1 MSVRFHDRSGQNTLG
16 MLAIADRRVA
26 ELHDEI
32 RMLEKQVTIATLQI
46 LVLSVKG
53 NKIVILDVKADEKYQ
68 L

>member
-1 MSVRFHDRSGQNTLG
+1 MRFHDRSGQNTLG

-53 NKIVILDVKADEKYQ
+53 NKIVILDVKADEN
-68 L
+68 LTVA

>member
-1 MSVRFHDRSGQNTLG
+1 MRFHDRSGQNTLG